1 MILESV
7 KLFGTVKILD
17 SANGKKIL
25 GENIFY
31 VKMGPTGGAKGYSKI
46 TGQRS
51 SGICYYINDKLIP
64 ELTVERGQTYTFVVE
79 TGGSTSDPA
88 R

>member
-1 MILESV
+1 MLV
-7 KLFGTVKILD
+7 
-17 SANGKKIL
+17 SANFLTQQMGNKKKVPNIL

-46 TGQRS
+46 TGLRS

-79 TGGSTSDPA
+79 TGESTADPA